1 MRVLLTFIKK
11 ELTQALRDR
20 RMRFVLFG
28 APLLQLILFGYVVT
42 TDIKN
47 ISLLVIDHEQSV
59 ESREFIE
66 SFYSSGYFTRVGVKT
81 NFSDDAEGL
90 LLRDK
95 IKVAIIIPPD
105 FSKRLARDYQTTIQI
120 LVDGSDG
127 NAANITRAYIDQIIA
142 NYSKNIL
149 FKILNSRSSNTGF
162 SSTNALLVTP
172 QVRVLYN
179 PALKSSAFMV
189 PGIICQLL
197 LIVTAVLSG
206 ASITKEKELGTIEQ
220 IFVSP
225 LNKVQFILGKT
236 IPFVLVGFIDVI
248 LILIMAKILFQ
259 IPINGSLLLF
269 FFVSLIFLFTSLGI
283 GLFAASVSRTQ
294 AQVSLTIFPFMMP
307 AFLLSGLF
315 FPIASIPI
323 SLRWIAYINPLTYY
337 LIIVRGILLK
347 GAGFISLY
355 KEIIFLTLFGIFFFV
370 FSSLRFRKRMD

>member
-20 RMRFVLFG
+20 RMRFILFA
-28 APLLQLILFGYVVT
+28 APVIQLIVFGYVVT

-47 ISLLVIDHEQSV
+47 ISLLVVDHEQSV

-66 SFYSSGYFTRVGVKT
+66 SFYSSGYFKAVRVKT
-81 NFSDDAEGL
+81 NSSDDAENL

-95 IKVAIIIPPD
+95 VKVAIIIPPD
-105 FSKRLARDYQTTIQI
+105 FSKRLTRENQTTIQV

-127 NAANITRAYIDQIIA
+127 NAANITKAYIDQIIA
-142 NYSKNIL
+142 SYSQKTL
-149 FKILNSRSSNTGF
+149 FEILNSRSSTTQISATNT
-162 SSTNALLVTP
+162 LLVTP

-179 PALKSSAFMV
+179 PSLKSSAFMV

-197 LIVTAVLSG
+197 LIVTAILSG
-206 ASITKEKELGTIEQ
+206 ASITKEKEFGTIEQ
-220 IFVSP
+220 VFVSP
-225 LNKVQFILGKT
+225 VNKVQFILGKT

-269 FFVSLIFLFTSLGI
+269 FLVSIIFLFTSLGI
-283 GLFAASVSRTQ
+283 GLFAASVSKTQ
-294 AQVSLTIFPFMMP
+294 AQVNLTIFPVMMP

-315 FPIASIPI
+315 FPIASIPQV
-323 SLRWIAYINPLTYY
+323 LRWIAYINPLTYF

-347 GAGFISLY
+347 GNGFIALY
-355 KEIIFLTLFGIFFFV
+355 KEITFLALFGVFFFM
-370 FSSLRFRKRMD
+370 FSVVRFRKRID

>member
-47 ISLLVIDHEQSV
+47 ISLLVVDHEQSV

-66 SFYSSGYFTRVGVKT
+66 SFYSSGYFTRAEVKT
-81 NFSDDAEGL
+81 NSSDDAEKL

-142 NYSKNIL
+142 NYSKNTL
-149 FKILNSRSSNTGF
+149 FKILNSRSISAGF

-225 LNKVQFILGKT
+225 INKVQFILGKT

-269 FFVSLIFLFTSLGI
+269 FIVSLIFLFTSLGI

-315 FPIASIPI
+315 FPIASIPV

-347 GAGFISLY
+347 GAGFASLY

-370 FSSLRFRKRMD
+370 FSSMRFRKRMD

>member
-11 ELTQALRDR
+11 ELIQATRDR
-20 RMRFVLFG
+20 RMRFILFG
-28 APLLQLILFGYVVT
+28 APLMQLILFGYVVT

-47 ISLLVIDHEQSV
+47 ITLLVIDHEQSV
-59 ESREFIE
+59 ASREFTE
-66 SFYSSGYFTRVGVKT
+66 SFFSSGYFTRSKIRIA
-81 NFSDDAEGL
+81 SSSDAERL
-90 LLRDK
+90 LLEDK
-95 IKVAIIIPPD
+95 IKVVIIIPPD
-105 FSKRLARDYQTTIQI
+105 FSRNLARDNQTKIQI

-127 NAANITRAYIDQIIA
+127 NAANITKAYIDEIIA
-142 NYSKNIL
+142 NYSKKVL
-149 FKILNSRSSNTGF
+149 FQILNSRTGISQLSSANKM
-162 SSTNALLVTP
+162 LVTP
-172 QVRVLYN
+172 EIWVLYN
-179 PALKSSAFMV
+179 PALKSSTFMV

-225 LNKVQFILGKT
+225 LNKMQFILGKT
-236 IPFVLVGFIDVI
+236 IPFVLVGLLDVI
-248 LILIMAKILFQ
+248 LILIMAKILFH

-269 FFVSLIFLFTSLGI
+269 FFVAIIFLFTSLGI

-315 FPIASIPI
+315 FPIASIPV
-323 SLRWIAYINPLTYY
+323 SLRWISYINPLTYF

-347 GAGFISLY
+347 GAGLAVLY
-355 KEIIFLTLFGIFFFV
+355 KEIIFLALFGIFFIA
-370 FSSLRFRKRMD
+370 FSSFRFRKRLE

>member
-1 MRVLLTFIKK
+1 
-11 ELTQALRDR
+11 
-20 RMRFVLFG
+20 MRFILFG
-28 APLLQLILFGYVVT
+28 APLMQLILFGYVVT

-47 ISLLVIDHEQSV
+47 ITLLVIDHEQSV
-59 ESREFIE
+59 ASREFTE
-66 SFYSSGYFTRVGVKT
+66 SFFSSGYFTRSKIRIA
-81 NFSDDAEGL
+81 SSSDAERL
-90 LLRDK
+90 LLKDK
-95 IKVAIIIPPD
+95 IKVVIIIPPD
-105 FSKRLARDYQTTIQI
+105 FSRNLARDNQTKIQI

-127 NAANITRAYIDQIIA
+127 NAANITKAYIDEIIA

-149 FKILNSRSSNTGF
+149 FQILNSRTGISQLSSANKM
-162 SSTNALLVTP
+162 LVTP
-172 QVRVLYN
+172 EIRVLYN

-225 LNKVQFILGKT
+225 LNKMQFILGKT
-236 IPFVLVGFIDVI
+236 IPFVLVGLLDVI

-269 FFVSLIFLFTSLGI
+269 FFVAIIFLFTSLGI

-315 FPIASIPI
+315 FPIASIPV
-323 SLRWIAYINPLTYY
+323 SLRWISYINPLTYF

-347 GAGFISLY
+347 GAGLAVLY
-355 KEIIFLTLFGIFFFV
+355 KEIIFLALFGIFFIA
-370 FSSLRFRKRMD
+370 FSSFRFRKRLE

>member
-11 ELTQALRDR
+11 ELIQATRDR
-20 RMRFVLFG
+20 RMRFILFG
-28 APLLQLILFGYVVT
+28 APLMQLILFGYVVT

-47 ISLLVIDHEQSV
+47 ITLLVIDHEQSV
-59 ESREFIE
+59 ASREFTE
-66 SFYSSGYFTRVGVKT
+66 SFFSSGYFTRSKIRIA
-81 NFSDDAEGL
+81 SSSDAERL
-90 LLRDK
+90 LLKDK
-95 IKVAIIIPPD
+95 IKVVIIIPPD
-105 FSKRLARDYQTTIQI
+105 FSRNLARDNQTKIQI

-127 NAANITRAYIDQIIA
+127 NAANITKAYIDEIIA
-142 NYSKNIL
+142 NYSKKVL
-149 FKILNSRSSNTGF
+149 FQILNSRTGISQLSSANKM
-162 SSTNALLVTP
+162 LVTP
-172 QVRVLYN
+172 EIRVLYN
-179 PALKSSAFMV
+179 PALKSSTFMV

-225 LNKVQFILGKT
+225 LNKMQFILGKT
-236 IPFVLVGFIDVI
+236 IPFVLVGLLDVI

-269 FFVSLIFLFTSLGI
+269 FFVAIIFLFTSLGI
-283 GLFAASVSRTQ
+283 GLIAASVSRTQ

-323 SLRWIAYINPLTYY
+323 SLRWISYINPLTYF

-347 GAGFISLY
+347 GAGLAVLY
-355 KEIIFLTLFGIFFFV
+355 KEIIFLALFGIFFIA
-370 FSSLRFRKRMD
+370 FSSFRFRKRLE

>member
-11 ELTQALRDR
+11 ELTQALRDK

-28 APLLQLILFGYVVT
+28 APLMQLILFGYVVT

-47 ISLLVIDHEQSV
+47 ISLLVIDNEQSV

-66 SFYSSGYFTRVGVKT
+66 SFYSSGYFKEVRVKT
-81 NFSDDAEGL
+81 NSSDDVENL

-95 IKVAIIIPPD
+95 VKVAIIIPPD
-105 FSKRLARDYQTTIQI
+105 FSKRLTRENQTTIQV

-127 NAANITRAYIDQIIA
+127 NAANITKAYIDQIIA
-142 NYSKNIL
+142 SYSQKTL
-149 FKILNSRSSNTGF
+149 FKILNSSSSTTQI
-162 SSTNALLVTP
+162 SSTNTLLVTP
-172 QVRVLYN
+172 QIRVLYN

-206 ASITKEKELGTIEQ
+206 ASITKEKEFGTIEQ
-220 IFVSP
+220 VFVSP
-225 LNKVQFILGKT
+225 VNKVQFILGKT

-269 FFVSLIFLFTSLGI
+269 FLVSIIFLFTSLGI
-283 GLFAASVSRTQ
+283 GLFAASVSKTQ
-294 AQVSLTIFPFMMP
+294 AQVNLTIFPFMMP
-307 AFLLSGLF
+307 AFLVSGLF
-315 FPIASIPI
+315 FPIASIPQ
-323 SLRWIAYINPLTYY
+323 SLRWVAYINPLTYY

-347 GAGFISLY
+347 GAGFLALY
-355 KEIIFLTLFGIFFFV
+355 KEITFLALFGIFFFI
-370 FSSLRFRKRMD
+370 FSAMRFRKRMD

>member
-11 ELTQALRDR
+11 ELIQATRDR
-20 RMRFVLFG
+20 RMRFILFG
-28 APLLQLILFGYVVT
+28 APLMQLILFGYVVT

-47 ISLLVIDHEQSV
+47 ITLLVIDHEQSV
-59 ESREFIE
+59 ASREFTE
-66 SFYSSGYFTRVGVKT
+66 SFFSSGYFTRSKIRIA
-81 NFSDDAEGL
+81 SSSDAERL
-90 LLRDK
+90 LLKDK
-95 IKVAIIIPPD
+95 IKVVIIIPPD
-105 FSKRLARDYQTTIQI
+105 FSRNLARDNQTKIQI

-127 NAANITRAYIDQIIA
+127 NAANITKAYIDEIIA
-142 NYSKNIL
+142 NYSKKVL
-149 FKILNSRSSNTGF
+149 FQILNSRTSISQLSSANKM
-162 SSTNALLVTP
+162 LVTP
-172 QVRVLYN
+172 EIRVLYN
-179 PALKSSAFMV
+179 PALKSSTFMV

-225 LNKVQFILGKT
+225 LNKMQFILGKT
-236 IPFVLVGFIDVI
+236 IPFVLVGLLDVI

-269 FFVSLIFLFTSLGI
+269 FFVAIIFLFTSLGI
-283 GLFAASVSRTQ
+283 GLIAASVSRTQ

-323 SLRWIAYINPLTYY
+323 SLRWISYINPLTYF

-347 GAGFISLY
+347 GAGLAVLY
-355 KEIIFLTLFGIFFFV
+355 KEIIFLALFGIFFIA
-370 FSSLRFRKRMD
+370 FSSFRFRKRLE

>member
-11 ELTQALRDR
+11 ELIQATRDR
-20 RMRFVLFG
+20 RMRFILFG
-28 APLLQLILFGYVVT
+28 APLMQLILFGYVVT

-47 ISLLVIDHEQSV
+47 ITLLVIDHEQSV
-59 ESREFIE
+59 ASREFTE
-66 SFYSSGYFTRVGVKT
+66 SFFSSGYFTRSKIRIA
-81 NFSDDAEGL
+81 SSSDAERL
-90 LLRDK
+90 LLKDK
-95 IKVAIIIPPD
+95 IKVVIIIPPD
-105 FSKRLARDYQTTIQI
+105 FSRNLARDNQTKIQI

-127 NAANITRAYIDQIIA
+127 NAANITKAYIDEIIA

-149 FKILNSRSSNTGF
+149 FQILNSRTGISQLSSANKM
-162 SSTNALLVTP
+162 LVTP
-172 QVRVLYN
+172 EIRVLYN

-225 LNKVQFILGKT
+225 LNKMQFILGKT
-236 IPFVLVGFIDVI
+236 IPFVLVGLLDVI

-269 FFVSLIFLFTSLGI
+269 FFVAIIFLFTSLGI

-315 FPIASIPI
+315 FPIASIPV
-323 SLRWIAYINPLTYY
+323 SLRWISYINPLTYF

-347 GAGFISLY
+347 GAGLAVLY
-355 KEIIFLTLFGIFFFV
+355 KEIIFLALFGIFFIA
-370 FSSLRFRKRMD
+370 FSSFRFRKRLE